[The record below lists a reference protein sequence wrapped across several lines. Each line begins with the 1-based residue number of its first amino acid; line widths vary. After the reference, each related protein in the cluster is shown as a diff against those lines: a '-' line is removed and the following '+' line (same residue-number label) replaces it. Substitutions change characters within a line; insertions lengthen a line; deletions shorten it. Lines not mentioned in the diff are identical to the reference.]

1 MYVIS
6 LSYKVP
12 LETVIEHRPAH
23 IDWLKTHYDS
33 GLFIASGRKNPPNGG
48 IIISNVIEREAL
60 ENLLKEDPFYQHD
73 LADYEIIE
81 FDAIM
86 TCPELKNTAE
96 Q

>member
-12 LETVIEHRPAH
+12 LDTIIEHRPAH
-23 IDWLKTHYDS
+23 LEWLQIHYDS

-48 IIISNVIEREAL
+48 VIISKAIEREVL
-60 ENLLKEDPFYQHD
+60 EKILQSDPFSLND

-86 TCPELKNTAE
+86 TCPELKNAAE
-96 Q
+96 